1 MKHIFIDTN
10 ILMSHSLD
18 LFNNDNNTIYICDVV
33 LSELDK
39 HKTSSDPNK
48 QFQARQAHRLIKQNK
63 DKVKYCMKNGDFK
76 LPDSFGLDSN
86 DNKIISIYGDLYS
99 KNHDILMLSND
110 LNVQFKCECL
120 GLPVEEFGQDD
131 KQTDYKGFKE
141 LSGNTEFINTL
152 FDEIKNGINKY
163 NFLTNEYLILHNTDT
178 NKFHEYRYNGNKFIE
193 LKLPSSKII
202 KGVNSQQRCVLD
214 LLSNKD
220 IPIKIVAGTYGSG
233 KSYLTTKMGLYH
245 IFDKGNYGKM
255 LLLRNPLG
263 SGEEIGF
270 LPGNK
275 EEKIGDFFKCIEQ
288 YIDPFI
294 SKDKNIN
301 EYIKKDVPFYIKGM
315 SYGSTYVLVDESEDM
330 DLKILKLIGS
340 RIESDSCVV
349 FCGDYKQSEY
359 KYQHNNG
366 LYQLIEKLK
375 GNPLVGIIVMDEDVR
390 SEASK
395 VFADI

>member
-1 MKHIFIDTN
+1 MRVFCDTN
-10 ILMSHSLD
+10 VILNPHFKFSD
-18 LFNNDNNTIYICDVV
+18 YEKCI
-33 LSELDK
+33 LSIVTVEELDGLK
-39 HKTSSDPNK
+39 YSEKVG
-48 QFQARQAHRLIKQNK
+48 FQARLAIRKIIDTDNVEILFDYNPIKSVHRFLEHKNDNFILSFMMDVNSKD
-63 DKVKYCMKNGDFK
+63 DKVVFLCDDYC
-76 LPDSFGLDSN
+76 
-86 DNKIISIYGDLYS
+86 LYIKAKS
-99 KNHDILMLSND
+99 
-110 LNVQFKCECL
+110 L
-120 GLPVEEFGQDD
+120 GLPCKMFEFESD
-131 KQTDYKGFKE
+131 KDNAYKGFKE
-141 LSGNTEFINTL
+141 LSGNIDFINNL
-152 FDEIKNGINKY
+152 FEDIKNGINNY
-163 NFLTNEYLILHNTDT
+163 NFVNNEYLILHNLDS
-178 NKFHEYRYNGNKFIE
+178 NKTHEYRFKDDKFVD
-193 LKLPSSKII
+193 LKLPSSKVI

-214 LLSNKD
+214 LLNNND
-220 IPIKIVAGTYGSG
+220 IPIKIIAGAYGSG

-275 EEKIGDFFKCIEQ
+275 DEKIADFFKCIEQ
-288 YIDPFI
+288 YVDI
-294 SKDKNIN
+294 SITKDKNIN
-301 EYIKKDVPFYIKGM
+301 DYIKKDVPYYIKGM
-315 SYGSTYVLVDESEDM
+315 SYGSTYVLVDEAEDM

-340 RIESDSCVV
+340 RIESDSCVI

>member
-1 MKHIFIDTN
+1 MRLRAFCDTN
-10 ILMSHSLD
+10 VILNPN
-18 LFNNDNNTIYICDVV
+18 FNFQDYEKIYLSIVTIE
-33 LSELDK
+33 ELDGLK
-39 HKTSSDPNK
+39 KSDTK
-48 QFQARQAHRLIKQNK
+48 GHLARQAIRNIMNADNVEIILEEKYHIASRFLEHKNDNTILNMAYQVYKKDNEVIFLCDDYNLINKSRALNLPCQLFEFEKSKDNAYTGFKQL
-63 DKVKYCMKNGDFK
+63 NGD
-76 LPDSFGLDSN
+76 
-86 DNKIISIYGDLYS
+86 
-99 KNHDILMLSND
+99 
-110 LNVQFKCECL
+110 
-120 GLPVEEFGQDD
+120 
-131 KQTDYKGFKE
+131 TD
-141 LSGNTEFINTL
+141 FINIL
-152 FDEIKNGINKY
+152 FDDIKNGINIH
-163 NFLTNEYLILHNTDT
+163 NFLPNEYLILHNEDT
-178 NKFHEYRYNGNKFIE
+178 NKIHEYRFDENKFID
-193 LKLPSSKII
+193 LKLPSSKVI

-214 LLSNKD
+214 LLNNNN
-220 IPIKIVAGTYGSG
+220 IPIKIIAGTYGSG
-233 KSYLTTKMGLYH
+233 KSYLTTKMALYH

-288 YIDPFI
+288 YIDSSI
-294 SKDKNIN
+294 VKDKNIYD
-301 EYIKKDVPFYIKGM
+301 YIKKDIPFYIKGM

-349 FCGDYKQSEY
+349 FCGDYRQSES
-359 KYQHNNG
+359 KYQNNNG

-375 GNPLVGIIVMDEDVR
+375 GHPLVGIVVMDEDVR